1 MEQRTGT
8 VAFRGL
14 CDVTL
19 SLSLNL
25 VPVRE
30 DYTPDHAHTPNGATV
45 RHCSLFS
52 CVRDRAR
59 EWVGKGEK
67 GEDVR
72 GKRKR
77 QLEKGR

>member
-1 MEQRTGT
+1 MLCENVKQIVFSRTAEVMEQGTGT

-30 DYTPDHAHTPNGATV
+30 DYTPDHAHTPNGAAV
-45 RHCSLFS
+45 RHCSLLS
-52 CVRDRAR
+52 HTCTVRMLER
-59 EWVGKGEK
+59 GE
-67 GEDVR
+67 V
-72 GKRKR
+72 
-77 QLEKGR
+77 